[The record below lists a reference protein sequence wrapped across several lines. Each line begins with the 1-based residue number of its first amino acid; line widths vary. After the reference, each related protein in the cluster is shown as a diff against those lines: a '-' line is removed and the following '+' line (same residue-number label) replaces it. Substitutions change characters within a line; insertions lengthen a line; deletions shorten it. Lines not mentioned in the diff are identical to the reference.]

1 MYTCNTCIG
10 SVNEETKAG
19 GAPIRETVVSSVV
32 LANQKAAISA
42 DKVVSSQVSY
52 TYIYIIRKEIVYED
66 LAKYKHIYIHICMYI
81 YLHRYTYMFIHMYM
95 YIYSYVPIRWYHHK
109 YL

>member
-10 SVNEETKAG
+10 SIIAETKAG

-52 TYIYIIRKEIVYED
+52 TYIYI
-66 LAKYKHIYIHICMYI
+66 
-81 YLHRYTYMFIHMYM
+81 
-95 YIYSYVPIRWYHHK
+95 
-109 YL
+109 